1 MASYGF
7 FDDANHEY
15 VITNPKTPVK
25 WINYIG
31 SLSFG
36 GFVDQTGGMLIC
48 RQDPA
53 LNRITRYLTQGP
65 PSEFKGTT
73 LYLRLPGDEGGYEV
87 FSPFYVPTLT
97 PLTRY
102 TCHVGLGYSKFISE
116 YRGIQTEVC
125 IFVPLNA
132 NLVIQQVTVTNLT
145 EKDQNVDVIPV
156 VEYTHPDA
164 LKQLINAD
172 WVPQTMQ
179 SYHDV
184 DSRGL
189 TILSQAPFMFKD
201 RRRNYLTA
209 NLPATSYETD
219 RGAFLG
225 DQGYGSWASP
235 QSLQAPELG
244 SIGFARGQYQC
255 VDASPGRHPAG
266 REPPGDYFAGADR

>member
-73 LYLRLPGDEGGYEV
+73 LYLRLPGDKGGYEV

-102 TCHVGLGYSKFISE
+102 TCHVGLGYSKIYFRVSG
-116 YRGIQTEVC
+116 YSNRGVHLCAIEC
-125 IFVPLNA
+125 
-132 NLVIQQVTVTNLT
+132 
-145 EKDQNVDVIPV
+145 K
-156 VEYTHPDA
+156 
-164 LKQLINAD
+164 
-172 WVPQTMQ
+172 
-179 SYHDV
+179 
-184 DSRGL
+184 
-189 TILSQAPFMFKD
+189 
-201 RRRNYLTA
+201 
-209 NLPATSYETD
+209 
-219 RGAFLG
+219 
-225 DQGYGSWASP
+225 
-235 QSLQAPELG
+235 
-244 SIGFARGQYQC
+244 
-255 VDASPGRHPAG
+255 
-266 REPPGDYFAGADR
+266 PGDSTGDSEQPDREGSKM